1 MPKKAEVIIWLR
13 RARLSA
19 RFRRPFSLVR
29 FFLDEQKE
37 PNEVSSAKPNEHF
50 YIPPQCKH
58 WSVCRN
64 SLNEKD
70 CFACGS
76 AIPGEMLSNKK
87 PLSRLIFVISTSLL
101 NASIGRSVEITK
113 RLFSQPFCLS
123 GKRDSNPRPSAWEA
137 DALPLSYSRII

>member
-76 AIPGEMLSNKK
+76 AIPGGDAIKQKAAVAAIFCNFYIPPQCKHWSVCRNYKKAVFTAFLFEREKGFEPSTLS
-87 PLSRLIFVISTSLL
+87 LGS
-101 NASIGRSVEITK
+101 
-113 RLFSQPFCLS
+113 
-123 GKRDSNPRPSAWEA
+123 
-137 DALPLSYSRII
+137 